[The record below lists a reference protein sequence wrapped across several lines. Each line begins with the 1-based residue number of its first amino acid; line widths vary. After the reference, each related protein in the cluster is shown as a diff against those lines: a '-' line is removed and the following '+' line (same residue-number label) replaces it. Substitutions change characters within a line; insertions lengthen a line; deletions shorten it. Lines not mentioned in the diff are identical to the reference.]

1 MNIFPIT
8 VNGKPLT
15 SVECLDWTVFV
26 LLLVTL
32 HTSIMK
38 PNFSAHCLNSI
49 QFFFIIILYNQYN
62 YYINFL
68 FVHLFMGGHLL
79 LFVINHMFPYALFI
93 RHGAFP
99 HNCLAPYEFT
109 LANSRRKIV

>member
-49 QFFFIIILYNQYN
+49 QFFFIIILCNQYN

-93 RHGAFP
+93 RHDAFP
-99 HNCLAPYEFT
+99 HNWPCSL
-109 LANSRRKIV
+109 